1 MMELHRD
8 DEAVSAAIAT
18 VLLFGGVIS
27 IISLMM
33 VTMIPV
39 IEELEGSVERH
50 DMAAQMTQFNQ
61 QTATLSE
68 QGMPGDVV
76 TQEFVPV
83 DGALSWD
90 VMRSGMWYSTT
101 WEEDHSFR
109 IRDALDFDDMLKIR
123 HPESTTSTACFS
135 DLRLGP
141 DRPYHYTAPTWAES
155 VIFTTKPG
163 LSFPLGPID
172 VDVLRDGEVQE
183 TAELFVDDVQQWSFD
198 NADWS
203 LESSQELVVHWLR
216 GGEGTTE
223 ARPTD
228 ANADGLGRS
237 WALPLPAGTSHIN
250 IVAEEL
256 LMVHGNGLFGDFTE
270 VALPSELLNVK
281 TKWNKT
287 LELSTAQVVHITT
300 TTNAQL
306 MLSIGDT
313 LGSATWKSLTGSIHG
328 TSFIPPTQDG
338 YLLLS
343 NPNDEA
349 ATVTWRGSG
358 VTIDEKSSY
367 SVAWPPLE
375 LDGASNLQSDLPI
388 SVTWTSSSSPIGVFE
403 LGAADTGMESGLMF
417 NSNHSNTY
425 NLELRSNGEQS
436 TLNIST
442 LTENETVLNR
452 GESLRIPINGE
463 AIEVETVKGHGIY
476 ALVESGTIGLEESLH
491 DGARRCVSIDIT
503 ASGWVDVSMPWSS
516 MGGRSII
523 DLQEAWRSGTYP
535 ASLHIELYGLIVEE
549 PYTPIGSAWVMQIS
563 RFVYEFES
571 SVTGME
577 VAMSGGAVVTN
588 HPEFN
593 PTVLAPPADRGGPGP
608 RFAATIPALHP
619 TSDSAVG
626 GGVLSMEVTLTKRT
640 SLASDV
646 AYEVRRGWAEPYGK
660 AIAQSSTD
668 GLEGSEDW
676 TIYPGRLDL
685 LNDYVGWVPDPGFG
699 TVESVWHTAGQP
711 IQFSLQIS
719 TLDAHVSEVIA

>member
-198 NADWS
+198 NADWT

-463 AIEVETVKGHGIY
+463 AIEVDTVKGHGIY
-476 ALVESGTIGLEESLH
+476 ALVESGTIGLQESLH

-549 PYTPIGSAWVMQIS
+549 PFTPIGSAWVMQIS

>member
-1 MMELHRD
+1 MELHRN

-61 QTATLSE
+61 QTTTLSE

-90 VMRSGMWYSTT
+90 VVRSGMWYSTT

-109 IRDALDFDDMLKIR
+109 IRDALDFDDMIKIR

-141 DRPYHYTAPTWAES
+141 DRPYHYTAPTWAER
-155 VIFTTKPG
+155 VILTTKPG
-163 LSFPLGPID
+163 LTFPLGPID
-172 VDVLRDGEVQE
+172 VDVLRDGEVQN

-228 ANADGLGRS
+228 ANADGLGRT
-237 WALPLPAGTSHIN
+237 WALPLPAGTSELN

-256 LMVHGNGLFGDFTE
+256 FMVHGNGLFGDFSE
-270 VALPSELLNVK
+270 VALPSELVNVK

-287 LELSTAQVVHITT
+287 LELNTAQVVHITT

-306 MLSIGDT
+306 MLSIDDNV
-313 LGSATWKSLTGSIHG
+313 GSATWKSLTGSIHG

-343 NPNDEA
+343 NPNDEP

-375 LDGASNLQSDLPI
+375 LDGASNLQSNVPI
-388 SVTWTSSSSPIGVFE
+388 SVTWSSSSSPVGVFE
-403 LGAADTGMESGLMF
+403 LGATDTGMESGLMF
-417 NSNHSNTY
+417 NSNNSNTY
-425 NLELRSNGEQS
+425 NLELRTNGGQS

-442 LTENETVLNR
+442 LSENETVLNR
-452 GESLRIPINGE
+452 GESLRLPVNGQ
-463 AIEVETVKGHGIY
+463 AIEVNTIKGHGIY
-476 ALVESGTIGLEESLH
+476 ALVESGSIGLQESLH
-491 DGARRCVSIDIT
+491 DGARRCVSIDVT
-503 ASGWVDVSMPWSS
+503 ASGWVDVSMPWPS
-516 MGGRSII
+516 MGGRSIV

-577 VAMSGGAVVTN
+577 VAMSGGAVLTN

-640 SLASDV
+640 SLTSDV

>member
-1 MMELHRD
+1 MELHRN

-61 QTATLSE
+61 QTTTLSE

-90 VMRSGMWYSTT
+90 VVRSGMWYSTT

-141 DRPYHYTAPTWAES
+141 DRPYHYTAPTWAER
-155 VIFTTKPG
+155 VILTTKPG
-163 LSFPLGPID
+163 LTFPLGPID
-172 VDVLRDGEVQE
+172 VDVLRDGEVQN

-228 ANADGLGRS
+228 ANADGLGRT
-237 WALPLPAGTSHIN
+237 WALPLPAGTSELN

-256 LMVHGNGLFGDFTE
+256 FMVHGNGLFGDFSE
-270 VALPSELLNVK
+270 VALPSELVNVK

-287 LELSTAQVVHITT
+287 LELNTAQVVHITT

-306 MLSIGDT
+306 MLSIDDT
-313 LGSATWKSLTGSIHG
+313 VGSATWKSLTGSIHG

-343 NPNDEA
+343 NPNDES

-375 LDGASNLQSDLPI
+375 LDGASNLQSNVPI
-388 SVTWTSSSSPIGVFE
+388 SVTWSSSSSPVGVFE
-403 LGAADTGMESGLMF
+403 LGATDTGMESGLMF
-417 NSNHSNTY
+417 NSNNSNTY
-425 NLELRSNGEQS
+425 NLELRTNGGQS

-442 LTENETVLNR
+442 LSENETVLNR
-452 GESLRIPINGE
+452 GESLRLPVNGQ
-463 AIEVETVKGHGIY
+463 AIEVNTIKGHGIY
-476 ALVESGTIGLEESLH
+476 ALVESGSIGLQESLH
-491 DGARRCVSIDIT
+491 DGARRCVSIDVT
-503 ASGWVDVSMPWSS
+503 ASGWVDVSMPWPS
-516 MGGRSII
+516 MGGRSIV

-577 VAMSGGAVVTN
+577 VAMSGGAVLTN

-640 SLASDV
+640 SLTSDV

>member
-1 MMELHRD
+1 MELHRN

-61 QTATLSE
+61 QTTTLSE

-90 VMRSGMWYSTT
+90 VVRSGMWYSTT

-109 IRDALDFDDMLKIR
+109 IRDALDFDDKLKIR
-123 HPESTTSTACFS
+123 HPESTTSSACFS

-155 VIFTTKPG
+155 VILTTKPG
-163 LSFPLGPID
+163 LTFPLGPID
-172 VDVLRDGEVQE
+172 VDVLRDGEVQN
-183 TAELFVDDVQQWSFD
+183 TAELFVDDVLQWSFD

-228 ANADGLGRS
+228 ANANGLGRT
-237 WALPLPAGTSHIN
+237 WALPLPAGTSELN

-256 LMVHGNGLFGDFTE
+256 FMVHGNGLFGDFSE
-270 VALPSELLNVK
+270 VALPSELVNVK

-287 LELSTAQVVHITT
+287 LELNTAQVVHITT

-306 MLSIGDT
+306 MLSIDDT
-313 LGSATWKSLTGSIHG
+313 VGSATWKSLTGSIHG

-343 NPNDEA
+343 NPNDES

-375 LDGASNLQSDLPI
+375 LDGASNLQSNVPI
-388 SVTWTSSSSPIGVFE
+388 SVTWSSSSSPVGVFE
-403 LGAADTGMESGLMF
+403 LGATDTGMESGLMF
-417 NSNHSNTY
+417 NSNNSNTY
-425 NLELRSNGEQS
+425 NLELRTNGGQS

-442 LTENETVLNR
+442 LSENETVLNR
-452 GESLRIPINGE
+452 GESLRLPVNGQ
-463 AIEVETVKGHGIY
+463 AIEVNTIKGHGIY
-476 ALVESGTIGLEESLH
+476 ALVESGSVGLQESLH
-491 DGARRCVSIDIT
+491 DGARRCVPIDVT
-503 ASGWVDVSMPWSS
+503 ASGWVDISMPWPS
-516 MGGRSII
+516 MGGRSIV

-577 VAMSGGAVVTN
+577 VAMSGGAVLTN

-640 SLASDV
+640 SLTSDV

>member
-1 MMELHRD
+1 MELHRD

-198 NADWS
+198 NADWT

-313 LGSATWKSLTGSIHG
+313 LGSSTWKSLTGSIHG

-549 PYTPIGSAWVMQIS
+549 PFTPIGSAWVMQIS

>member
-1 MMELHRD
+1 MELHRN

-50 DMAAQMTQFNQ
+50 DMAAQMTQFNR
-61 QTATLSE
+61 QTTTLSE

-90 VMRSGMWYSTT
+90 VVRSGMWYSTT

-155 VIFTTKPG
+155 VILTTKPG
-163 LSFPLGPID
+163 LTFPLGPID
-172 VDVLRDGEVQE
+172 VDVLRDGEVQN

-223 ARPTD
+223 ARPND
-228 ANADGLGRS
+228 ANADGLGRT
-237 WALPLPAGTSHIN
+237 WALPLPAGTSELN

-256 LMVHGNGLFGDFTE
+256 FMVHGNGLFGDFSE
-270 VALPSELLNVK
+270 VALPSELVNVK

-287 LELSTAQVVHITT
+287 LELNTAQVVHITT

-306 MLSIGDT
+306 MLSIDDT
-313 LGSATWKSLTGSIHG
+313 VGSATWKSLTGSIHG

-343 NPNDEA
+343 NPNDES

-367 SVAWPPLE
+367 TVAWPPLE
-375 LDGASNLQSDLPI
+375 LDGASNLQSDVPI
-388 SVTWTSSSSPIGVFE
+388 SVTWSSSSSPVGVFE
-403 LGAADTGMESGLMF
+403 LGATDTGMESGLMF
-417 NSNHSNTY
+417 NSNNSNTY
-425 NLELRSNGEQS
+425 NLELRTNGGQS

-442 LTENETVLNR
+442 LSENETVLNR
-452 GESLRIPINGE
+452 GESLRLPVNGQ
-463 AIEVETVKGHGIY
+463 AIEVNTVKGHGIY
-476 ALVESGTIGLEESLH
+476 ALVESGSVGLQESLH
-491 DGARRCVSIDIT
+491 DGARRCVSIDVT
-503 ASGWVDVSMPWSS
+503 ASGWVDVSMPWPS
-516 MGGRSII
+516 MGGRSIV
-523 DLQEAWRSGTYP
+523 DLQKAWRSGTYP

-577 VAMSGGAVVTN
+577 VAMSGGAVLTN

-640 SLASDV
+640 SLTSDV

>member
-1 MMELHRD
+1 MNELHRN

-61 QTATLSE
+61 QTSTLSE

-141 DRPYHYTAPTWAES
+141 DRPYHYSAPAWAES

-223 ARPTD
+223 VRPTD

-237 WALPLPAGTSHIN
+237 WALPLPAGTSQLN
-250 IVAEEL
+250 IVSEEL

-287 LELSTAQVVHITT
+287 LVLSTAQVVHITT

-306 MLSIGDT
+306 MLSTNDIQ
-313 LGSATWKSLTGSIHG
+313 GSATWKSLTGSIHG
-328 TSFIPPTQDG
+328 TSFIPPTQEG

-343 NPNDEA
+343 NPNDES
-349 ATVTWRGSG
+349 ATVGWRGSG
-358 VTIDEKSSY
+358 VTIDEMSSY

-375 LDGASNLQSDLPI
+375 LDGASNLRSDVPI
-388 SVTWTSSSSPIGVFE
+388 SVTWTSTPSPIGVFE
-403 LGAADTGMESGLMF
+403 LGASDTGMESGLMF

-425 NLELRSNGEQS
+425 NLELRANGEQS

-442 LTENETVLNR
+442 LAENETVLNR
-452 GESLRIPINGE
+452 GELLRVPVNGE
-463 AIEVETVKGHGIY
+463 AIEINTIMGHGIY
-476 ALVESGTIGLEESLH
+476 ALIEAGSIGLQESLH
-491 DGARRCVSIDIT
+491 DGARRCVSIDVT
-503 ASGWVDVSMPWSS
+503 ASGWIDLSMPWSS

-577 VAMSGGAVVTN
+577 VAMSGGAVLTN

>member
-198 NADWS
+198 NADWT

-463 AIEVETVKGHGIY
+463 AIEVDTVKGHGIY
-476 ALVESGTIGLEESLH
+476 ALVESGTIGLKESLH

-549 PYTPIGSAWVMQIS
+549 PFTPIGSAWVMQIS

>member
-1 MMELHRD
+1 MELHRD

-198 NADWS
+198 NADWT

-463 AIEVETVKGHGIY
+463 AIEVDTIKGHGIY
-476 ALVESGTIGLEESLH
+476 ALVESGTIGLQESLH

-549 PYTPIGSAWVMQIS
+549 PFTPIGSAWVMQIS

>member
-198 NADWS
+198 NADWT

-287 LELSTAQVVHITT
+287 FELSTAQVVHITT

-549 PYTPIGSAWVMQIS
+549 PFTPIGSAWVMQIS

>member
-1 MMELHRD
+1 MELHRN

-61 QTATLSE
+61 QTTTLSE

-90 VMRSGMWYSTT
+90 VVRSGMWYSTT

-109 IRDALDFDDMLKIR
+109 IRDALDFDDTLKIR
-123 HPESTTSTACFS
+123 HPESTTSTACFT

-155 VIFTTKPG
+155 VILTTKPG
-163 LSFPLGPID
+163 LTFPLGPID
-172 VDVLRDGEVQE
+172 VDVLRDGEVQN

-228 ANADGLGRS
+228 ANADGLGRT
-237 WALPLPAGTSHIN
+237 WALPLPAGTSELN

-256 LMVHGNGLFGDFTE
+256 FMVHGNGLFGDFSE
-270 VALPSELLNVK
+270 VALPSELVNVK

-287 LELSTAQVVHITT
+287 LELNTAQVVHITT

-306 MLSIGDT
+306 MLSIDDT
-313 LGSATWKSLTGSIHG
+313 VGSATWKSLTGSIHG

-343 NPNDEA
+343 NPNDES

-358 VTIDEKSSY
+358 VTIDEKGSY

-375 LDGASNLQSDLPI
+375 LDGASNLQSNVPI
-388 SVTWTSSSSPIGVFE
+388 SVTWSSSSSPVGVFE
-403 LGAADTGMESGLMF
+403 LGATDTGMESGLMF
-417 NSNHSNTY
+417 NSNNSNTY
-425 NLELRSNGEQS
+425 NLELRTNGGQS

-442 LTENETVLNR
+442 LAENETILNR
-452 GESLRIPINGE
+452 GESLRLPVNE
-463 AIEVETVKGHGIY
+463 QAIEVNTIKGHGIY
-476 ALVESGTIGLEESLH
+476 ALVESGSVGLQESLH
-491 DGARRCVSIDIT
+491 DGARRCVSIDVT
-503 ASGWVDVSMPWSS
+503 ASGWVDVSMPWPS
-516 MGGRSII
+516 MGGRSIV
-523 DLQEAWRSGTYP
+523 DLQKAWRSGTYP

-577 VAMSGGAVVTN
+577 VAMSGGAVLTN

-640 SLASDV
+640 SLTSDV

>member
-1 MMELHRD
+1 MELHRD

-183 TAELFVDDVQQWSFD
+183 TAELFVDDVQQWSID
-198 NADWS
+198 NADWT

-287 LELSTAQVVHITT
+287 LELNTAQVVHITT

-313 LGSATWKSLTGSIHG
+313 LGSTTWKSLTGSIHG

-343 NPNDEA
+343 NPNDES

-375 LDGASNLQSDLPI
+375 LDGASNLQSDLPV

-463 AIEVETVKGHGIY
+463 AIEVDTVKGHGIY
-476 ALVESGTIGLEESLH
+476 ALVESGTIGLKESLH

-523 DLQEAWRSGTYP
+523 ALQEAWRSGTYP
-535 ASLHIELYGLIVEE
+535 ASMHIELYGLIVEE
-549 PYTPIGSAWVMQIS
+549 PFTPIGSAWVMQIS

>member
-1 MMELHRD
+1 MELHRD

-198 NADWS
+198 NADWT

-452 GESLRIPINGE
+452 GESLRIPVNGE
-463 AIEVETVKGHGIY
+463 AIEVDTIKGHGIY
-476 ALVESGTIGLEESLH
+476 ALFESGTIGLQESLH

-516 MGGRSII
+516 MGGRSVI

-535 ASLHIELYGLIVEE
+535 ASLNIELYGLIVEE

-563 RFVYEFES
+563 RFVYDFES

>member
-198 NADWS
+198 NADWT

-270 VALPSELLNVK
+270 IALPSELLNVK

-463 AIEVETVKGHGIY
+463 AIEVDTVKGHGIY
-476 ALVESGTIGLEESLH
+476 ALVESGTIGLQESLH

-535 ASLHIELYGLIVEE
+535 ASMHIELYGLIVEE
-549 PYTPIGSAWVMQIS
+549 PFTPIGSAWVMQIS

>member
-1 MMELHRD
+1 MELYRN

-61 QTATLSE
+61 QTTTLSE

-90 VMRSGMWYSTT
+90 VVRSGMWYSTT

-109 IRDALDFDDMLKIR
+109 IRDALDFDDKLKIR

-155 VIFTTKPG
+155 VILTTKPG
-163 LSFPLGPID
+163 LTFPLGPID
-172 VDVLRDGEVQE
+172 VDVLRDGEVQN
-183 TAELFVDDVQQWSFD
+183 TAELFVDDVLQWSFD

-228 ANADGLGRS
+228 ANANGLGRT
-237 WALPLPAGTSHIN
+237 WALPLPAGTSELN

-256 LMVHGNGLFGDFTE
+256 FMVHGNGLFGDFSE
-270 VALPSELLNVK
+270 VALPSELVNVK

-287 LELSTAQVVHITT
+287 LELNTAQVVHITT

-306 MLSIGDT
+306 MLSIDDT
-313 LGSATWKSLTGSIHG
+313 VGSATWKSLTGSIHG

-343 NPNDEA
+343 NPNDES

-375 LDGASNLQSDLPI
+375 LDGASNLQSNVPI
-388 SVTWTSSSSPIGVFE
+388 SVTWSSSSSPVGVFE
-403 LGAADTGMESGLMF
+403 LGATDTGMESGLMF
-417 NSNHSNTY
+417 NSNNSNTY
-425 NLELRSNGEQS
+425 NLELRTNGGQS

-442 LTENETVLNR
+442 LSENETVLNR
-452 GESLRIPINGE
+452 GESLRLPVNGQ
-463 AIEVETVKGHGIY
+463 AIEVNTIKGHGIY
-476 ALVESGTIGLEESLH
+476 ALVESGSVGLQESLH
-491 DGARRCVSIDIT
+491 DGARRCVPIDVT
-503 ASGWVDVSMPWSS
+503 ASGWVDISMPWPS
-516 MGGRSII
+516 MGGRSIV

-577 VAMSGGAVVTN
+577 VAMSGGAVLTN

-640 SLASDV
+640 SLTSDV

>member
-1 MMELHRD
+1 MELHRN

-61 QTATLSE
+61 QTTTLSE

-90 VMRSGMWYSTT
+90 VVRSGMWYSTT

-155 VIFTTKPG
+155 VILTTKPG
-163 LSFPLGPID
+163 LTFPLGPID
-172 VDVLRDGEVQE
+172 VDVLRDGEVQN
-183 TAELFVDDVQQWSFD
+183 TAELFVDDVLQWSFD
-198 NADWS
+198 IADWS

-228 ANADGLGRS
+228 ANANGLGRT
-237 WALPLPAGTSHIN
+237 WALPLPAGTSELN

-256 LMVHGNGLFGDFTE
+256 FMVHGNGLFGDFSE
-270 VALPSELLNVK
+270 VALPSELVNVK

-287 LELSTAQVVHITT
+287 LELNTAQVVHITT

-306 MLSIGDT
+306 MLSIDDT
-313 LGSATWKSLTGSIHG
+313 VGSATWKSLTGSIHG

-343 NPNDEA
+343 NPNDES

-375 LDGASNLQSDLPI
+375 LDGASNLQSNVPI
-388 SVTWTSSSSPIGVFE
+388 SVTWSSSSSPVGVFE
-403 LGAADTGMESGLMF
+403 LGATDTGMESGLMF
-417 NSNHSNTY
+417 NSNNSNTY
-425 NLELRSNGEQS
+425 NLELRTNGGQS

-442 LTENETVLNR
+442 LSENETVLNR
-452 GESLRIPINGE
+452 GESLRLPVNGQ
-463 AIEVETVKGHGIY
+463 AIEVNTIKGHGIY
-476 ALVESGTIGLEESLH
+476 ALVESGSVGLQESLH
-491 DGARRCVSIDIT
+491 DGARRCVPIDVT
-503 ASGWVDVSMPWSS
+503 ASGWVDISMPWPS
-516 MGGRSII
+516 MGGRSIV

-577 VAMSGGAVVTN
+577 VAMSGGAVLTN

-640 SLASDV
+640 SLTSDV

>member
-1 MMELHRD
+1 MELHRN

-61 QTATLSE
+61 QTTTLSE

-90 VMRSGMWYSTT
+90 VVRSGMWYSTT

-155 VIFTTKPG
+155 VILTTKPG
-163 LSFPLGPID
+163 LTFPLGPID
-172 VDVLRDGEVQE
+172 VDVLRDGEVQN
-183 TAELFVDDVQQWSFD
+183 TAELFVDDVLQWSFD
-198 NADWS
+198 KCDWY

-223 ARPTD
+223 ARATD
-228 ANADGLGRS
+228 ANANGLGRT
-237 WALPLPAGTSHIN
+237 WALPLPAGTSELN

-256 LMVHGNGLFGDFTE
+256 FMVHGNGLFGDFSE
-270 VALPSELLNVK
+270 VALPSELVNVK

-287 LELSTAQVVHITT
+287 LELNTAQVVHITT

-306 MLSIGDT
+306 MLSIDDT
-313 LGSATWKSLTGSIHG
+313 VGSATWKSLTGSIHG

-343 NPNDEA
+343 NPNDES

-375 LDGASNLQSDLPI
+375 LDGASNLQSNVPI
-388 SVTWTSSSSPIGVFE
+388 SVTWSSSSSPVGVFE
-403 LGAADTGMESGLMF
+403 LGATDTGMESGLMF
-417 NSNHSNTY
+417 NSNNSNTY
-425 NLELRSNGEQS
+425 NLELRTNGGQS

-442 LTENETVLNR
+442 LSENETVLNR
-452 GESLRIPINGE
+452 GESLRLPVNGQ
-463 AIEVETVKGHGIY
+463 AIEVNTIKGHGIY
-476 ALVESGTIGLEESLH
+476 ALVESGSVGLQESLH
-491 DGARRCVSIDIT
+491 DGARRCVPIDVT
-503 ASGWVDVSMPWSS
+503 ASGWVDISMPWPS
-516 MGGRSII
+516 MGGRSIV

-577 VAMSGGAVVTN
+577 VAMSGGAVLTN

-640 SLASDV
+640 SLTSDV

>member
-1 MMELHRD
+1 MELHRN

-61 QTATLSE
+61 QTTTLSE

-90 VMRSGMWYSTT
+90 VVRSGMWYSTT

-141 DRPYHYTAPTWAES
+141 DRPYHYTAPTWAER
-155 VIFTTKPG
+155 VILTTKPG
-163 LSFPLGPID
+163 LTFPLGPID
-172 VDVLRDGEVQE
+172 VDVLRDGEVQN

-228 ANADGLGRS
+228 ANADGLGRT
-237 WALPLPAGTSHIN
+237 WALPLPAGTSELN

-256 LMVHGNGLFGDFTE
+256 FMVHGNGLFGDFSE
-270 VALPSELLNVK
+270 VALPSELVNVK

-287 LELSTAQVVHITT
+287 LELNTAQVVHITT

-306 MLSIGDT
+306 MLSIDDNV
-313 LGSATWKSLTGSIHG
+313 GSATWKSLTGSIHG

-343 NPNDEA
+343 NPNDEP

-375 LDGASNLQSDLPI
+375 LDGASNLQSNVPI
-388 SVTWTSSSSPIGVFE
+388 SVTWSSSSSPVGVFE
-403 LGAADTGMESGLMF
+403 LGATDTGMESGLMF
-417 NSNHSNTY
+417 NSNNSNTY
-425 NLELRSNGEQS
+425 NLELRTNGGQS

-442 LTENETVLNR
+442 LSENETVLNR
-452 GESLRIPINGE
+452 GESLRLPVNGQ
-463 AIEVETVKGHGIY
+463 AIEVNTIKGHGIY
-476 ALVESGTIGLEESLH
+476 ALVESGSIGLQESLH
-491 DGARRCVSIDIT
+491 DGARRCVSIDVT
-503 ASGWVDVSMPWSS
+503 ASGWVDVSMPWPS
-516 MGGRSII
+516 MGGRSIV

-577 VAMSGGAVVTN
+577 VAMSGGAVLTN

-640 SLASDV
+640 SLTSDV

>member
-1 MMELHRD
+1 MELHRD

-198 NADWS
+198 NTDWT

-287 LELSTAQVVHITT
+287 LELSTPQVVHITT

-375 LDGASNLQSDLPI
+375 LDGASNLQSDLPV

-417 NSNHSNTY
+417 NSNHSNIY

-442 LTENETVLNR
+442 LAENETVLNR
-452 GESLRIPINGE
+452 GESLRIPVNGE
-463 AIEVETVKGHGIY
+463 AIDVDTVKGHGIY
-476 ALVESGTIGLEESLH
+476 ALVESGTIGLQESLH

-516 MGGRSII
+516 MGGRSVI
-523 DLQEAWRSGTYP
+523 DLQEAWQSGTYP
-535 ASLHIELYGLIVEE
+535 ASLNIELYGLIVEE

>member
-1 MMELHRD
+1 MELHRN

-61 QTATLSE
+61 QTTTLSE

-90 VMRSGMWYSTT
+90 VVRSGMWYSTT

-109 IRDALDFDDMLKIR
+109 IRDALDFDDKLKIR

-155 VIFTTKPG
+155 VILTTKPG
-163 LSFPLGPID
+163 LTFPLGPID
-172 VDVLRDGEVQE
+172 VDVLRDGEVQN

-228 ANADGLGRS
+228 ANADGLGRT
-237 WALPLPAGTSHIN
+237 WALPLPAGTSELN

-256 LMVHGNGLFGDFTE
+256 FMVHGNGLFGDFSE
-270 VALPSELLNVK
+270 VALPSELVNVK

-287 LELSTAQVVHITT
+287 LELNTAQVVHITT

-306 MLSIGDT
+306 MLSIDDT
-313 LGSATWKSLTGSIHG
+313 VGSATWKSLTGSIHG

-343 NPNDEA
+343 NPNDES

-375 LDGASNLQSDLPI
+375 LDGASNLQSNVPI
-388 SVTWTSSSSPIGVFE
+388 SVTWSSSSSPVGVFE
-403 LGAADTGMESGLMF
+403 LGATDTGMESGLMF
-417 NSNHSNTY
+417 NSNNSNTY
-425 NLELRSNGEQS
+425 NLELRTNGGQS

-442 LTENETVLNR
+442 LSENETVLNR
-452 GESLRIPINGE
+452 GESLRLPVNGQ
-463 AIEVETVKGHGIY
+463 AIEVNTIKGHGIY
-476 ALVESGTIGLEESLH
+476 ALVESGSIGLQESLH
-491 DGARRCVSIDIT
+491 DGARRCVSIDVT
-503 ASGWVDVSMPWSS
+503 ASGWVDVSMPWPS
-516 MGGRSII
+516 MGGRSIV

-577 VAMSGGAVVTN
+577 VAMSGGAVLTN

-640 SLASDV
+640 SLTSDV

>member
-1 MMELHRD
+1 MELHRD

-172 VDVLRDGEVQE
+172 VDVLRNEEVQE

-287 LELSTAQVVHITT
+287 LELNTAQVVHITT

-338 YLLLS
+338 YVLLS
-343 NPNDEA
+343 NPNDES

-417 NSNHSNTY
+417 NSNHSNIY

-442 LTENETVLNR
+442 LAENETVLNR
-452 GESLRIPINGE
+452 GESLRIPVNGE
-463 AIEVETVKGHGIY
+463 ALDVDTIKGHGIY
-476 ALVESGTIGLEESLH
+476 ALVESGTIGLQESLH

-535 ASLHIELYGLIVEE
+535 ASLHVELYGLIVEE

-563 RFVYEFES
+563 RFVYGFES

>member
-1 MMELHRD
+1 MELHRD

-198 NADWS
+198 NADWT

-256 LMVHGNGLFGDFTE
+256 LMVNGNGLFGDFTE

-375 LDGASNLQSDLPI
+375 LDGASTLQSDLPI

-549 PYTPIGSAWVMQIS
+549 PFTPIGSAWVMQIS

>member
-1 MMELHRD
+1 MELHRD

-172 VDVLRDGEVQE
+172 VDVLRNEEVQE

-198 NADWS
+198 NADWT

-287 LELSTAQVVHITT
+287 LELNTAQVVHITT

-338 YLLLS
+338 YVLLS
-343 NPNDEA
+343 NPNDES

-417 NSNHSNTY
+417 NSNHSNIY

-442 LTENETVLNR
+442 LAENETVLNR
-452 GESLRIPINGE
+452 GESLRIPVNGE
-463 AIEVETVKGHGIY
+463 ALDVDTIKGHGIY
-476 ALVESGTIGLEESLH
+476 ALVESGTIGLQESLH

-535 ASLHIELYGLIVEE
+535 ASLHVELYGLIVEE

-563 RFVYEFES
+563 RFVYGFES

>member
-1 MMELHRD
+1 MELHRN

-61 QTATLSE
+61 QTTTLSE

-90 VMRSGMWYSTT
+90 VVRSGMWYSTT

-109 IRDALDFDDMLKIR
+109 IRDALDFDDMIKIR

-155 VIFTTKPG
+155 VILTTKPG
-163 LSFPLGPID
+163 LTFPLGPID
-172 VDVLRDGEVQE
+172 VDVLRDGEVQN
-183 TAELFVDDVQQWSFD
+183 TAELFVDDVLQWSFD
-198 NADWS
+198 IADWS

-228 ANADGLGRS
+228 ANANGLGRT
-237 WALPLPAGTSHIN
+237 WALPLPAGTSELN

-256 LMVHGNGLFGDFTE
+256 FMVHGNGLFGDFSE
-270 VALPSELLNVK
+270 VALPSELVNVK

-287 LELSTAQVVHITT
+287 LELNTAQVVHITT

-306 MLSIGDT
+306 MLSIDDNV
-313 LGSATWKSLTGSIHG
+313 GSATWKSLTGSIHG

-343 NPNDEA
+343 NPNDES

-375 LDGASNLQSDLPI
+375 LDGASNLQSNVPI
-388 SVTWTSSSSPIGVFE
+388 SVTWSSSSSPVGVFE
-403 LGAADTGMESGLMF
+403 LGATDTGMESGLMF
-417 NSNHSNTY
+417 NSNNSNTY
-425 NLELRSNGEQS
+425 NLELRTNGGQS

-442 LTENETVLNR
+442 LSENETVLNR
-452 GESLRIPINGE
+452 GESLRLPVNGQ
-463 AIEVETVKGHGIY
+463 AIEVNTIKGHGIY
-476 ALVESGTIGLEESLH
+476 ALVESGSIGLQESLH
-491 DGARRCVSIDIT
+491 DGARRCVSIDVT
-503 ASGWVDVSMPWSS
+503 ASGWVDVSMPWPS
-516 MGGRSII
+516 MGGRSIV

-577 VAMSGGAVVTN
+577 VAMSGGAVLTN

-608 RFAATIPALHP
+608 RFAATIPALYP

-640 SLASDV
+640 SLTSDV